1 MSTLIAADEA
11 PAGNPQ
17 GPGNTGRPRKNG
29 TKRSKNYRGVS
40 PALRAENN
48 IIRSIGVFLLWA
60 VVAVSIAM
68 LLWMVLQAFRDTRS
82 ILSSPWGLPEGL
94 DFSNFVNAWT
104 VSDFA
109 TATFNSVITTGV
121 SSFLTV
127 AIAAPAAYYL
137 SRVESRLTNGL
148 SLYFILGLGIPAQV
162 ILIPLFVMLNK
173 VYLTDSLI
181 GLNLVY
187 IAGSMPFTVFLLT
200 AFFRSLPMEMEEAA
214 ALDGAS
220 ALRTFIQITLPLAKG
235 GILTAFVLQVVAHWN
250 ETLLALT
257 LIQSTEKYTLPVAL
271 ISFVQQQTYSG
282 ADWGGLFAGLCIVVL
297 PMLIIYVWLGRRLTE
312 GLTLGMGK

>member
-1 MSTLIAADEA
+1 MTSVT
-11 PAGNPQ
+11 PTKSPTV
-17 GPGNTGRPRKNG
+17 PPSPPRKPR
-29 TKRSKNYRGVS
+29 KSSGVS
-40 PALRAENN
+40 PAMRADHN
-48 IIRSIGVFLLWA
+48 IVRSIGVFLLW
-60 VVAVSIAM
+60 VVVVVSIAM
-68 LLWMVLQAFRDTRS
+68 LAWIVLQAFRDTRE
-82 ILSSPWGLPEGL
+82 ILSSPWGLPKSV
-94 DFSNFVNAWT
+94 DFTNFVTAWT

-109 TATFNSVITTGV
+109 TATLNSVMTTAV
-121 SSFLTV
+121 SSIVCV
-127 AIAAPAAYYL
+127 AIASPAAYYL

-162 ILIPLFVMLNK
+162 ILIPLFVMLDK
-173 VYLTDSLI
+173 TGLTDSLI

-187 IAGSMPFTVFLLT
+187 VAMSMPFTVFLLT
-200 AFFRSLPMEMEEAA
+200 AFFRSLPLEMEEAA

-220 ALRTFIQITLPLAKG
+220 SVRTFVQVTLPLAKG
-235 GILTAFVLQVVAHWN
+235 GILTAFVLLVVAHWN

-282 ADWGGLFAGLCIVVL
+282 ADWGGLFAGLCIVIL
-297 PMLIIYVWLGRRLTE
+297 PMLVIYVWLGRRLTE

>member
-1 MSTLIAADEA
+1 MSTLTKPEHETPPVGVKAR
-11 PAGNPQ
+11 
-17 GPGNTGRPRKNG
+17 TKNH
-29 TKRSKNYRGVS
+29 RGVS

-48 IIRSIGVFLLWA
+48 PVRSIGVFILWA
-60 VVAVSIAM
+60 VVAISIAM
-68 LLWMVLQAFRDTRS
+68 LLWMVLQAFRDTRA
-82 ILSSPWGLPEGL
+82 ILSDPWGLPTTF
-94 DFSNFVNAWT
+94 DFSNFVRAWT

-127 AIAAPAAYYL
+127 AVAAPAAYYL
-137 SRVESRLTNGL
+137 SRVESRLTGGL

-162 ILIPLFVMLNK
+162 ILIPLFVMLNE
-173 VYLTDSLI
+173 VRLTDSLI

-187 IAGSMPFTVFLLT
+187 IAMSMPFTVFLLT
-200 AFFRSLPMEMEEAA
+200 AFFRSLPLEMEEAA

-250 ETLLALT
+250 ETLMALT

>member
-1 MSTLIAADEA
+1 MTTLTPSKSETAV
-11 PAGNPQ
+11 PPRGH
-17 GPGNTGRPRKNG
+17 RPRNRG
-29 TKRSKNYRGVS
+29 GVS
-40 PALRAENN
+40 PALRAEHNVA
-48 IIRSIGVFLLWA
+48 RSIGVFLLW
-60 VVAVSIAM
+60 VVVVVSIAM
-68 LLWMVLQAFRDTRS
+68 LAWIVLQAFRDTRD
-82 ILSSPWGLPEGL
+82 ILASPWGMPKEF
-94 DFSNFVNAWT
+94 DFSNFSRAWN

-109 TATFNSVITTGV
+109 TATLNSVVTTAV
-121 SSFLTV
+121 SSTLCV

-137 SRVESRLTNGL
+137 SRVESRLTSGL

-162 ILIPLFVMLNK
+162 ILIPLFVMLDK
-173 VYLTDSLI
+173 VQLTDSLI

-187 IAGSMPFTVFLLT
+187 IGLSMPFTVFLLT
-200 AFFRSLPMEMEEAA
+200 AFFRSLPLEMEEAA

-220 ALRTFIQITLPLAKG
+220 ALRTFVQITLPLAKG
-235 GILTAFVLQVVAHWN
+235 GILTAFVLLVVAHWN

-282 ADWGGLFAGLCIVVL
+282 ADWGGLFAGLCIVIL
-297 PMLIIYVWLGRRLTE
+297 PMLVIYVWLGHRLTE

>member
-1 MSTLIAADEA
+1 MSTQTDIQSPA
-11 PAGNPQ
+11 PANSAL
-17 GPGNTGRPRKNG
+17 RRRKNFH
-29 TKRSKNYRGVS
+29 GVS
-40 PALRAENN
+40 PAMRAEHNMF
-48 IIRSIGVFLLWA
+48 RTVGVVLLWA
-60 VVAVSIAM
+60 VVAISIGI
-68 LLWMVLQAFRDTRS
+68 LLWMLLQSFRDTRS
-82 ILSSPWGLPEGL
+82 ILGDPWGLPDTFDL
-94 DFSNFVNAWT
+94 SNFVRALT

-109 TATFNSVITTGV
+109 TATYNSVVTTAV
-121 SSFLTV
+121 SSFVCV

-137 SRVESRLTNGL
+137 ARVESRLTGGL

-173 VYLTDSLI
+173 VNLTDSLV
-181 GLNLVY
+181 GLNLIY
-187 IAGSMPFTVFLLT
+187 IAMSMPFTVFLLT
-200 AFFRSLPMEMEEAA
+200 AFFRSLPVEMEEAA
-214 ALDGAS
+214 ALDGAT
-220 ALRTFIQITLPLAKG
+220 ALRTFVQVTLPLAKG

-257 LIQSTEKYTLPVAL
+257 LIHSTEKYTLPVAL

>member
-1 MSTLIAADEA
+1 MSTLTA
-11 PAGNPQ
+11 PTPKTSPEPAKPAK
-17 GPGNTGRPRKNG
+17 PRARNH
-29 TKRSKNYRGVS
+29 RGVS

-48 IIRSIGVFLLWA
+48 VIRSIGVFLLWA
-60 VVAVSIAM
+60 VVVISIAM
-68 LLWMVLQAFRDTRS
+68 LAWMVLQAFRDTRA
-82 ILSSPWGLPEGL
+82 ILSDPWGMPATF
-94 DFSNFVNAWT
+94 DFSNLVRAWT

-109 TATFNSVITTGV
+109 TATFNSVVTTGI

-137 SRVESRLTNGL
+137 SRVESRLTGGL

-162 ILIPLFVMLNK
+162 ILIPLFIMLNE
-173 VYLTDSLI
+173 VNLTDSLI

-187 IAGSMPFTVFLLT
+187 IAMSMPFTVFLLT
-200 AFFRSLPMEMEEAA
+200 AFFRSLPLEMEEAA

-220 ALRTFIQITLPLAKG
+220 ALRTFVQITLPLAKG

>member
-1 MSTLIAADEA
+1 MSTQTKSEANPA
-11 PAGNPQ
+11 PAPAAPQ
-17 GPGNTGRPRKNG
+17 PGNRRRN
-29 TKRSKNYRGVS
+29 RRGVS

-48 IIRSIGVFLLWA
+48 TLRSFGVVLLWA
-60 VVAVSIAM
+60 VVAISIAM
-68 LLWMVLQAFRDTRS
+68 LLWMILQAFRDTRS
-82 ILSSPWGLPEGL
+82 ILGDPWGMPNTF
-94 DFSNFVNAWT
+94 DFSNFVRAWT

-121 SSFLTV
+121 SSFATV

-137 SRVESRLTNGL
+137 SRVESRLTGGL

-162 ILIPLFVMLNK
+162 ILIPLFIMLNE
-173 VYLTDSLI
+173 VNLTDSLI

-187 IAGSMPFTVFLLT
+187 IAMSMPFTVFLLT
-200 AFFRSLPMEMEEAA
+200 AFFRSLPLEMEEAA

-220 ALRTFIQITLPLAKG
+220 ALRTFVQITLPLAKG